1 MGKKKG
7 AAPAP
12 APAPPPAPVA
22 VPTQSLQTQTALNE
36 VSGAQSR
43 LNMSLGAQLDQ
54 QNKEFFT
61 TQDIRQTQSTG
72 SETRLTLGTQ
82 GEQER
87 ASIGARGEQ
96 ERLGYQT
103 QGEQQRLS
111 IGATGKETRKTA
123 LQQYMQENYVMG
135 RQRDWSQDAYRM
147 GGPKTSQPSSAQPG
161 IVE

>member
-22 VPTQSLQTQTALNE
+22 VPTQSLQTQTALAE

-43 LNMSLGAQLDQ
+43 LNMTLGSQLDQ

-96 ERLGYQT
+96 ERLN
-103 QGEQQRLS
+103 
-111 IGATGKETRKTA
+111 IGTSGKETRKTA
-123 LQQYMQENYVMG
+123 LQQYMQQNYVMG

-147 GGPKTSQPSSAQPG
+147 GGPKASQPSSAQPDL
-161 IVE
+161 IE

>member
-1 MGKKKG
+1 MGKKK

-22 VPTQSLQTQTALNE
+22 VPTQSLQTQTALAE

-43 LNMSLGAQLDQ
+43 LNMTLGSQLDQ
-54 QNKEFFT
+54 QNKDFFT
-61 TQDIRQTQSTG
+61 TQDIRQTQATG

-96 ERLGYQT
+96 ERLGYET
-103 QGEQQRLS
+103 QGEQQRLN
-111 IGATGKETRKTA
+111 IGTSGKETRKTA
-123 LQQYMQENYVMG
+123 LQQYMQQNYVMG
-135 RQRDWSQDAYRM
+135 RQREWSQDAYRT
-147 GGPKTSQPSSAQPG
+147 GGPKTSQPSSSQPG
-161 IVE
+161 LVE

>member
-22 VPTQSLQTQTALNE
+22 VPTQSLQTQTALSE

-43 LNMSLGAQLDQ
+43 LNMTLGSQLDQ

-61 TQDIRQTQSTG
+61 TQDIRQTQATG

-96 ERLGYQT
+96 ERLGYET
-103 QGEQQRLS
+103 QGEQQRLN
-111 IGATGKETRKTA
+111 IGTSGKETRKTA
-123 LQQYMQENYVMG
+123 LQQYMQQNYVMG

-147 GGPKTSQPSSAQPG
+147 GGPKASQPSSAQPDL
-161 IVE
+161 IE

>member
-22 VPTQSLQTQTALNE
+22 VPTQSLQTQTALAE

-43 LNMSLGAQLDQ
+43 LNMTLGSQLDQ

-61 TQDIRQTQSTG
+61 TQDIRQTQATG

-96 ERLGYQT
+96 ERLGYET

-123 LQQYMQENYVMG
+123 LQQYMQQNYVTG
-135 RQRDWSQDAYRM
+135 RQRDWAQDAYRT

>member
-1 MGKKKG
+1 MGKKKK

-12 APAPPPAPVA
+12 APAPAPVA
-22 VPTQSLQTQTALNE
+22 VPTQSLQTQTALAE

-43 LNMSLGAQLDQ
+43 LNMTLGSQLDQ

-61 TQDIRQTQSTG
+61 TQDIRQTQTTG
-72 SETRLTLGTQ
+72 AETRLTLGTQ

-87 ASIGARGEQ
+87 ASMGARGEQ
-96 ERLGYQT
+96 E
-103 QGEQQRLS
+103 RLS

-123 LQQYMQENYVMG
+123 LQQYMQQNYVMG
-135 RQRDWSQDAYRM
+135 RQRDWAQDAYRT